1 MTDAVQT
8 KLEALHVLARAVAGA
23 EFRARA
29 LLQRVCGAVVDALG
43 FERAAIFRYVPETD
57 TAVPVAVRG
66 AEEADQVKVPD
77 AVPLARLPIF
87 RDARESGRAT
97 FSRDVGEE
105 QALSEFAVELLG
117 LRSLVVV
124 PLISEARCLGFLCA
138 DRGGKDFILN
148 EDELELLTTIGTF
161 TAVFLEKA
169 IEQSELRRLN
179 ELKSQFIAL
188 ASHELRTPAATIY
201 GISATLEHRWD
212 KLSPEHRI
220 ELRHVLH
227 QQAERLRRLVD
238 QLLDL
243 SRVEAGAATLV
254 PERRNLRDHLEEIVA
269 IVAADRR
276 AEISLDIPQDLQ
288 AVIDGDVFDRIMSNL
303 LSNALRYGKPPISV
317 RACRRGPQLDVLV
330 EDRGPGVPTEFV
342 ANLFERFARATTTQV
357 VEGAGLGLAIAQ
369 SYARIHGGQITYE
382 RAEPSGAR
390 FHLRLP
396 AGARA

>member
-1 MTDAVQT
+1 VSHAVQT

-29 LLQRVCGAVVDALG
+29 LLQRVCAAVVDALG
-43 FERAAIFRYVPETD
+43 FERAAIFRYVAETD
-57 TAVPVAVRG
+57 TAMPVAAHG
-66 AEEADQVKVPD
+66 AEEADQAKMPA

-87 RDARESGRAT
+87 RDACESGRAT

-105 QALSEFAVELLG
+105 RTLSELAVQLLG

-124 PLISEARCLGFLCA
+124 PLISEGRCLGFLCA
-138 DRGGKDFILN
+138 DRGGKDFTLSD
-148 EDELELLTTIGTF
+148 DELELLTTIGTF

-212 KLSPEHRI
+212 KLSSEHRI

-243 SRVEAGAATLV
+243 SRIEAGAATLV
-254 PERRNLRDHLEEIVA
+254 PERRSVGEQLEEIVA
-269 IVAADRR
+269 LVAGDRC
-276 AEISLDIPQDLQ
+276 AEISLDVPPDLQ
-288 AVIDGDVFDRIMSNL
+288 AVLDGDVFDRIMSNL
-303 LSNALRYGKPPISV
+303 LSNALRYGKPPVSV
-317 RACRRGPQLDVLV
+317 RARRRGSELDVLV
-330 EDRGPGVPTEFV
+330 EDRGPGIPIEFV
-342 ANLFERFARATTTQV
+342 PNLFERFARATTTQS

-369 SYARIHGGQITYE
+369 SYAGIHGGEITYE
-382 RAEPSGAR
+382 QAEPSGAC

-396 AGARA
+396 AGA

>member
-1 MTDAVQT
+1 MTDVVQT

-23 EFRARA
+23 EFRART
-29 LLQRVCGAVVDALG
+29 LLQRVCGAVVEAVG
-43 FERAAIFRYVPETD
+43 FERVAIFRYVAETD
-57 TAVPVAVRG
+57 TVIPFAARG
-66 AEEADQVKVPD
+66 AEEADLVRMPS
-77 AVPLARLPIF
+77 AVPLRRLPIF
-87 RDARESGRAT
+87 RDARESGRAA
-97 FSRDVGEE
+97 FSRDVGQE
-105 QALSEFAVELLG
+105 QALSELAVGLLG

-138 DRGGKDFILN
+138 DRGGKEFTLD
-148 EDELELLTTIGTF
+148 EEELELLTTIGTF

-243 SRVEAGAATLV
+243 SRLEAGAATIV
-254 PERRNLRDHLEEIVA
+254 PERCRIREHLDEL
-269 IVAADRR
+269 VAAVAAERR
-276 AEISLDIPQDLQ
+276 GEIGLDVPGDLQ
-288 AVIDGDVFDRIMSNL
+288 AALDSDVFDRIVSNL
-303 LSNALRYGKPPISV
+303 LSNALRYGKPPFTV
-317 RACRRGPQLDVLV
+317 RARERGSELHVIV
-330 EDRGPGVPTEFV
+330 EDRGPGVPAEFV
-342 ANLFERFARATTTQV
+342 PNLFERFARATTTQSF
-357 VEGAGLGLAIAQ
+357 EGAGLGLAIAQ
-369 SYARIHGGQITYE
+369 SYARIHGGQIAYE
-382 RAEPSGAR
+382 DAEPSGAR
-390 FHLRLP
+390 FQLRLP
-396 AGARA
+396 ASA